1 MVYSG
6 GDDDGDMEM
15 DAEGGGSKNRR
26 HRTLRQQM
34 LNKQAQQRY
43 RCGHLM
49 PCSPGAPCDWYCCR
63 IAYSSV
69 PVDVLA
75 ARMTSCPF

>member
-1 MVYSG
+1 MGAVGGSGSGELLSAASGDPNGGDMLYSG
-6 GDDDGDMEM
+6 GDDDNDMDM

-43 RCGHLM
+43 R
-49 PCSPGAPCDWYCCR
+49 
-63 IAYSSV
+63 
-69 PVDVLA
+69 
-75 ARMTSCPF
+75 